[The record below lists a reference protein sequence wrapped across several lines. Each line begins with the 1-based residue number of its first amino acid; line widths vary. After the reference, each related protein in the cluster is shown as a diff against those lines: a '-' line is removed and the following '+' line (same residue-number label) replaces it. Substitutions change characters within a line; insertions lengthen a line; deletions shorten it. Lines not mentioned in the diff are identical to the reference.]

1 MAQNPYIR
9 DVNNEQ
15 NLLED
20 LNAEFIRA
28 LGRNCYYI
36 PRTLNNYDPIYGE
49 DATASFDQAYLIEMY
64 MENPQSFG
72 GDGDIVG
79 KFGIDLRDKATFRMA
94 TRTFEREVTKKNS
107 DIVRPREGDLI
118 YFILSD
124 SLFEITFVEHENPLY
139 QLGNL
144 YSFLA
149 FSELFAYNNEEFNT
163 GICEI
168 DECFMRQRKER
179 AQTIIV
185 GAPTGA
191 ENTTDQ
197 YFEGETIFQV
207 GGTFGTFATIDKA
220 TATAQ
225 VIDWNFSEL
234 KLTIGNMTGSFETSE
249 SGGSVKGLESN
260 AERFAVSGGTGNAD
274 FFSQINTEDETLQG
288 DNEDIQLEVET
299 DNLMDFSLDDPF
311 SGGGSY

>member
-36 PRTLNNYDPIYGE
+36 PRTLNNYDSLYGE

-94 TRTFEREVTKKNS
+94 TRTFEREVTKRDSN
-107 DIVRPREGDLI
+107 IIRPREGDLI
-118 YFILSD
+118 YYVLSD
-124 SLFEITFVEHENPLY
+124 TLFEITFVEHENPLY

-149 FSELFAYNNEEFNT
+149 FSELFAYNNEEFDT

-168 DECFMRQRKER
+168 DECFARERKQR
-179 AQTIIV
+179 AQVISV
-185 GAPTGA
+185 GEPTGVQ
-191 ENTTDQ
+191 NTTSD
-197 YFEGETIFQV
+197 FLEGEVVYQV
-207 GGTFGTFATIDKA
+207 AGEFGTFATIDKA
-220 TATAQ
+220 TATAE
-225 VIDWNFSEL
+225 VIKWSNSQNEL
-234 KLTIGNMTGSFETSE
+234 TVGNITGTFLRDVNTSIKGEE
-249 SGGSVKGLESN
+249 SK
-260 AERFAVSGGTGNAD
+260 AERFVLGTENAD
-274 FFSQINTEDETLQG
+274 FFNQINTEDESLQG
-288 DNEDIQLEVET
+288 DNEEIELEIEKDDII
-299 DNLMDFSLDDPF
+299 DFSPKDPF
-311 SGGGSY
+311 SGGNY

>member
-36 PRTLNNYDPIYGE
+36 PRTLNDYDPIYGE
-49 DATASFDQAYLIEMY
+49 DTRSSFDQAYLIEMY

-79 KFGIDLRDKATFRMA
+79 KFGIDLRDKATFRIA
-94 TRTFEREVTKKNS
+94 TRTFEREVTKRDS
-107 DIVRPREGDLI
+107 TIVRPREGDLI
-118 YFILSD
+118 YFVLSD

-149 FSELFAYNNEEFNT
+149 FSELFAYNNEDFNT
-163 GICEI
+163 GICEV
-168 DECFMRQRKER
+168 DECFARARKEL
-179 AQTIIV
+179 AQIVTV
-185 GAPTGA
+185 GAPTGTT
-191 ENTTDQ
+191 NTVSEF
-197 YFEGETIFQV
+197 FEGETVFQV
-207 GGTFGTFATIDKA
+207 GNTYGEYTNIDEA
-220 TATAQ
+220 TASAQ
-225 VIDWNFSEL
+225 VISWDSQTL
-234 KLTIGNMTGSFETSE
+234 QLTLGNITGSFVTSDTT
-249 SGGSVKGLESN
+249 SAIKGTESN
-260 AERFAVSGGTGNAD
+260 AERFVGGTGNAD
-274 FFSQINTEDETLQG
+274 FFSQINSESETLQG
-288 DNEDIQLEVET
+288 DNEDLQLEVEK
-299 DNLMDFSLDDPF
+299 DDLIDFSDTDPF
-311 SGGGSY
+311 SGGNY

>member
-79 KFGIDLRDKATFRMA
+79 KFGIDLRDKATFRVA
-94 TRTFEREVTKKNS
+94 TRTFEREVTKRNS
-107 DIVRPREGDLI
+107 DIIRPREGDLI
-118 YFILSD
+118 YFVLSD

-149 FSELFAYNNEEFNT
+149 FTELFAYNNEDFNT
-163 GICEI
+163 GICQI
-168 DECFMRQRKER
+168 DECFERQRKER
-179 AQTIIV
+179 AQTITV
-185 GAPTGA
+185 GSATGV
-191 ENTTDQ
+191 ENTTDE
-197 YFEGETIFQV
+197 YMDGETIFQV
-207 GGTFGTFATIDKA
+207 GGTYGTFATIDKA
-220 TATAQ
+220 TATAE
-225 VIDWNFSEL
+225 VIEWNSTSNEL
-234 KLTIGNMTGSFETSE
+234 VIGNVSGSFLIGEDTSI
-249 SGGSVKGLESN
+249 KGLESN
-260 AERFAVSGGTGNAD
+260 AERFAGSTGNAD
-274 FFSQINTEDETLQG
+274 FFNQINTEDETLQG
-288 DNEDIQLEVET
+288 DNEEIDLEIRK
-299 DNLMDFSLDDPF
+299 DNLIDFSLDDPF

>member
-36 PRTLNNYDPIYGE
+36 PRTLNNYDPLYGE
-49 DATASFDQAYLIEMY
+49 DATASFNQAYLIEMY

-79 KFGIDLRDKATFRMA
+79 KFGIDLRDKATFRVA
-94 TRTFEREVTKKNS
+94 TRTFEREVTKRNS
-107 DIVRPREGDLI
+107 DIFRPREGDLI
-118 YFILSD
+118 YYVLSD

-144 YSFLA
+144 YSFLC
-149 FSELFAYNNEEFNT
+149 FSELFAYNNENFDT

-168 DECFMRQRKER
+168 DECFARQRKQR
-179 AQTIIV
+179 AQVITV
-185 GAPTGA
+185 GDPTGV
-191 ENTTDQ
+191 ENTTSD
-197 YFEGETIFQV
+197 FLEGEVVYQV
-207 GGTFGTFATIDKA
+207 AGEFGTFATIDKA
-220 TATAQ
+220 TATAEIINWSSSQ
-225 VIDWNFSEL
+225 NEL
-234 KLTIGNMTGSFETSE
+234 TVGNITGTFLRDINTSI
-249 SGGSVKGLESN
+249 KGVESN
-260 AERFAVSGGTGNAD
+260 AERYVLGTENAD
-274 FFSQINTEDETLQG
+274 FFNQINTEDESLQG
-288 DNEDIQLEVET
+288 DNEEIELEIEK
-299 DNLMDFSLDDPF
+299 DNIIDFSPKDPF
-311 SGGGSY
+311 SGGNY

>member
-36 PRTLNNYDPIYGE
+36 PRSLNNYDPIYGE
-49 DATASFDQAYLIEMY
+49 DTASSFDQAYLIEMY

-72 GDGDIVG
+72 GDGDIIG
-79 KFGIDLRDKATFRMA
+79 KFGIDLRDKATFRIA
-94 TRTFEREVTKKNS
+94 TRTFEREVTKRDSN
-107 DIVRPREGDLI
+107 IIRPREGDLI
-118 YFILSD
+118 YYVLSD

-163 GICEI
+163 GICEV
-168 DECFMRQRKER
+168 DECFARARKEL
-179 AQTIIV
+179 AQIITT
-185 GAPTGA
+185 GAPTRST
-191 ENTTDQ
+191 NTVSEF
-197 YFEGETIFQV
+197 FEGETVFQV
-207 GGTFGTFATIDKA
+207 GNTYGEYTNIDEA

-225 VIDWNFSEL
+225 VINWDSETL
-234 KLTIGNMTGSFETSE
+234 QLTLGNISGSFVASTTTSAI
-249 SGGSVKGLESN
+249 KGTESN
-260 AERFAVSGGTGNAD
+260 AERFVGGTGNAD
-274 FFSQINTEDETLQG
+274 FFNQINSESETLQG
-288 DNEDIQLEVET
+288 DNEDLQLEVEK
-299 DNLMDFSLDDPF
+299 DDLIDFSDKDPF
-311 SGGGSY
+311 SGGNF

>member
-36 PRTLNNYDPIYGE
+36 PRSLNNYDPIYGE
-49 DATASFDQAYLIEMY
+49 DTASSFDQAYLIEMY

-72 GDGDIVG
+72 GDGDIIG
-79 KFGIDLRDKATFRMA
+79 KFGIDLRDKATFRIA
-94 TRTFEREVTKKNS
+94 TRTFEREVTKRDSN
-107 DIVRPREGDLI
+107 IIRPREGDLI
-118 YFILSD
+118 YYVLSD

-163 GICEI
+163 GICEV
-168 DECFMRQRKER
+168 DECFARARKEL
-179 AQTIIV
+179 AQIITT
-185 GAPTGA
+185 GAPTRST
-191 ENTTDQ
+191 NTVSEF
-197 YFEGETIFQV
+197 FEGETVFQV
-207 GGTFGTFATIDKA
+207 GNTYGEYTNIDEA

-225 VIDWNFSEL
+225 VINWDSETL
-234 KLTIGNMTGSFETSE
+234 QLTLGNISGSFVASLTTSAI
-249 SGGSVKGLESN
+249 KGTESN
-260 AERFAVSGGTGNAD
+260 AERFVGGTGNAD
-274 FFSQINTEDETLQG
+274 FFNQINSESETLQG
-288 DNEDIQLEVET
+288 DNEDLQLEVEK
-299 DNLMDFSLDDPF
+299 DDLIDFSDKDPF
-311 SGGGSY
+311 SGGNF

>member
-9 DVNNEQ
+9 DVNSEQ

-36 PRTLNNYDPIYGE
+36 PRNLNNYDPIYGE
-49 DATASFDQAYLIEMY
+49 DTRSSFDRAYLIEMY

-72 GDGDIVG
+72 GDGDIIG
-79 KFGIDLRDKATFRMA
+79 KFGIDLRDKATFRIA
-94 TRTFEREVTKKNS
+94 TRTFEREVTKRNAE
-107 DIVRPREGDLI
+107 IIRPREGDLI
-118 YFILSD
+118 YYVLSD

-149 FSELFAYNNEEFNT
+149 FSELFAYNNEKFNT

-168 DECFMRQRKER
+168 DECFARKIKELS
-179 AQTIIV
+179 QTITV
-185 GAPTGA
+185 GAATGTP
-191 ENTTDQ
+191 NTTSE

-207 GGTFGTFATIDKA
+207 GGTYGTFTNIDQA
-220 TATAQ
+220 TATAE
-225 VIDWNFSEL
+225 VIDWNSETN
-234 KLTIGNMTGSFETSE
+234 KLIIGNVSGSFTTSDETSAI
-249 SGGSVKGLESN
+249 KGMESN
-260 AERFAVSGGTGNAD
+260 AERFAGSTGNGD
-274 FFSQINTEDETLQG
+274 FFSQINNEDDTLQG
-288 DNEDIQLEVET
+288 DNEEIQLESEK
-299 DNLMDFSLDDPF
+299 DDLIDFSSTDPF
-311 SGGGSY
+311 SGGNF

>member
-9 DVNNEQ
+9 DVNSEQ

-36 PRTLNNYDPIYGE
+36 PRTLNTYDPIYGE
-49 DATASFDQAYLIEMY
+49 DTTSSFEQAYLIEMY

-79 KFGIDLRDKATFRMA
+79 KFGIDLRDKATFRIA
-94 TRTFEREVTKKNS
+94 TKTFEREVTKR
-107 DIVRPREGDLI
+107 DATIVRPREGDLI
-118 YFILSD
+118 YFVLSD

-149 FSELFAYNNEEFNT
+149 FSELFAYNNEEFDT
-163 GICEI
+163 GICQI
-168 DECFMRQRKER
+168 DECFARQRKER
-179 AQTIIV
+179 AQIFSV
-185 GAPTGA
+185 GAPTGV
-191 ENTTDQ
+191 ENTTSQ
-197 YFEGETIFQV
+197 YLDGETIFQV
-207 GGTFGTFATIDKA
+207 GGTFGTFATIDLA

-225 VIDWNFSEL
+225 VIDWNSETG
-234 KLTIGNMTGSFETSE
+234 KLTVGAITGSFDMQNSE
-249 SGGSVKGLESN
+249 SSIKGLESN
-260 AERFAVSGGTGNAD
+260 AERFATGSVSDAD
-274 FFSQINTEDETLQG
+274 FFSQINTEDESLQG
-288 DNEDIQLEVET
+288 DNEDIQLEVEK
-299 DNLMDFSLDDPF
+299 DDLIDFSDKDPF
-311 SGGGSY
+311 SGGNY

>member
-9 DVNNEQ
+9 DVNSEQ

-49 DATASFDQAYLIEMY
+49 DTVSSFEQAYLIEMY

-79 KFGIDLRDKATFRMA
+79 KFGIDLRDKATFRIA
-94 TRTFEREVTKKNS
+94 TRTFEREVTKR
-107 DIVRPREGDLI
+107 DATIVRPREGDLI
-118 YFILSD
+118 YFALSD

-149 FSELFAYNNEEFNT
+149 FSELFAYNNEEFDT
-163 GICEI
+163 GICQI
-168 DECFMRQRKER
+168 DECFARQRKER
-179 AQTIIV
+179 AQILSM
-185 GAPTGA
+185 GLPTGT
-191 ENTTDQ
+191 ENTTSE
-197 YFEGETIFQV
+197 YLEGETIFQV
-207 GGTFGTFATIDKA
+207 GGTFGTFATIDRA

-225 VIDWNFSEL
+225 VIDWDSDTS
-234 KLTIGNMTGSFETSE
+234 KLTIGAISGSFEMQN
-249 SGGSVKGLESN
+249 SGSSVKGLESN
-260 AERFAVSGGTGNAD
+260 AERFAGSVGDAD
-274 FFSQINTEDETLQG
+274 FFSQINTEDESLQG
-288 DNEDIQLEVET
+288 DNEDIQLEVEKN
-299 DNLMDFSLDDPF
+299 DLIDFSDKDPF
-311 SGGGSY
+311 SGGNY

>member
-20 LNAEFIRA
+20 LNTEFIRA

-94 TRTFEREVTKKNS
+94 TRTFEREVTKRNS
-107 DIVRPREGDLI
+107 DIIRPREGDLI
-118 YFILSD
+118 YYVLSD

-179 AQTIIV
+179 AQIIAV
-185 GAPTGA
+185 GPPTGS

-197 YFEGETIFQV
+197 YLEGETIFQV

-225 VIDWNFSEL
+225 VINWNKNEL
-234 KLTIGNMTGSFETSE
+234 ELTIGNVSGSFETLE
-249 SGGSVKGLESN
+249 SGGSIRGLESN
-260 AERFAVSGGTGNAD
+260 AERFAGSTGNAD

-299 DNLMDFSLDDPF
+299 DNLIDFSLDDPF

>member
-20 LNAEFIRA
+20 LNTEFIRA

-94 TRTFEREVTKKNS
+94 TRTFEREVTKRNS
-107 DIVRPREGDLI
+107 DIIRPREGDLI
-118 YFILSD
+118 YYVLSD

-144 YSFLA
+144 YSFL
-149 FSELFAYNNEEFNT
+149 S
-163 GICEI
+163 
-168 DECFMRQRKER
+168 
-179 AQTIIV
+179 
-185 GAPTGA
+185 
-191 ENTTDQ
+191 
-197 YFEGETIFQV
+197 
-207 GGTFGTFATIDKA
+207 
-220 TATAQ
+220 
-225 VIDWNFSEL
+225 
-234 KLTIGNMTGSFETSE
+234 
-249 SGGSVKGLESN
+249 
-260 AERFAVSGGTGNAD
+260 
-274 FFSQINTEDETLQG
+274 SQIL
-288 DNEDIQLEVET
+288 
-299 DNLMDFSLDDPF
+299 
-311 SGGGSY
+311 

>member
-36 PRTLNNYDPIYGE
+36 PRTLNNYDPLYGE
-49 DATASFDQAYLIEMY
+49 DATASFNQAYLIEMY

-79 KFGIDLRDKATFRMA
+79 KFGMDLRDKATFRVA
-94 TRTFEREVTKKNS
+94 TRTFEREVTKRNS
-107 DIVRPREGDLI
+107 DIFRPREGDLI
-118 YFILSD
+118 YYVLSD

-144 YSFLA
+144 YSFLC
-149 FSELFAYNNEEFNT
+149 FSELFAYNNENFDT

-168 DECFMRQRKER
+168 DECFARERKQR
-179 AQTIIV
+179 AQVITV
-185 GAPTGA
+185 GDPTGVG
-191 ENTTDQ
+191 NTTSD
-197 YFEGETIFQV
+197 FLEGEVVYQV
-207 GGTFGTFATIDKA
+207 AEEFGTFATIDKA
-220 TATAQ
+220 TATAE
-225 VIDWNFSEL
+225 VIDWKSSESEL
-234 KLTIGNMTGSFETSE
+234 IIGNITGTFLRDTNTSI
-249 SGGSVKGLESN
+249 KGVESN
-260 AERFAVSGGTGNAD
+260 AERFVLGTENAD
-274 FFSQINTEDETLQG
+274 FFNQINTEDESLQG
-288 DNEDIQLEVET
+288 DNEEIELEIEK
-299 DNLMDFSLDDPF
+299 DNIIDFSPKDPF
-311 SGGGSY
+311 SGGNY

>member
-9 DVNNEQ
+9 DVNSEQ

-49 DATASFDQAYLIEMY
+49 DTVSSFEQAYLIEMY

-79 KFGIDLRDKATFRMA
+79 KFGIDLRDKATFRIA
-94 TRTFEREVTKKNS
+94 TRTFEREVTKR
-107 DIVRPREGDLI
+107 DATIVRPREGDLI
-118 YFILSD
+118 YFALSD

-163 GICEI
+163 GICQI
-168 DECFMRQRKER
+168 DECFARQRKER

-185 GAPTGA
+185 GLPTGV
-191 ENTTDQ
+191 ENTVDE

-207 GGTFGTFATIDKA
+207 GGTYGISATIDRA

-225 VIDWNFSEL
+225 VINWDSDINEL
-234 KLTIGNMTGSFETSE
+234 TVGAISGSFETQ
-249 SGGSVKGLESN
+249 SGSSIKGLESN
-260 AERFAVSGGTGNAD
+260 AERFAGSTGDAD
-274 FFSQINTEDETLQG
+274 FFSQINTEDESLQG
-288 DNEDIQLEVET
+288 DNEDIQLEVEK
-299 DNLMDFSLDDPF
+299 DDLIDFSDKDPF
-311 SGGGSY
+311 SGGNY

>member
-9 DVNNEQ
+9 DVNSEQ

-36 PRTLNNYDPIYGE
+36 PRTLNTYDPIYGE
-49 DATASFDQAYLIEMY
+49 DTTSSFEAAYLIEMY

-79 KFGIDLRDKATFRMA
+79 KFGIDLRDKATFRVA
-94 TRTFEREVTKKNS
+94 TRTFEREVTKR
-107 DIVRPREGDLI
+107 DATIVRPREGDLI
-118 YFILSD
+118 YYALSD

-168 DECFMRQRKER
+168 DECFARQRKER
-179 AQTIIV
+179 AQTITV
-185 GAPTGA
+185 GVPTGV
-191 ENTTDQ
+191 ENTTTEYID
-197 YFEGETIFQV
+197 GETIFQV
-207 GGTFGTFATIDKA
+207 GGTFGTFATIDRA
-220 TATAQ
+220 TATAE
-225 VIDWNFSEL
+225 VIDWDSSAN
-234 KLTIGNMTGSFETSE
+234 KLTIGAISGSFETQD
-249 SGGSVKGLESN
+249 SGSSIKGLESN
-260 AERFAVSGGTGNAD
+260 AERFAGSTGQAD
-274 FFSQINTEDETLQG
+274 FFSQINTEDETIQG
-288 DNEDIQLEVET
+288 DNEDIQLEVSK
-299 DNLMDFSLDDPF
+299 DNLIDFSDRDPF
-311 SGGGSY
+311 SGGN

>member
-36 PRTLNNYDPIYGE
+36 PRSLNNYDPIYGE
-49 DATASFDQAYLIEMY
+49 DTASSFDQAYLIEMY

-72 GDGDIVG
+72 GDGDIIG
-79 KFGIDLRDKATFRMA
+79 KFGIDLRDKATFRIA
-94 TRTFEREVTKKNS
+94 TRTFEREVTKRDSN
-107 DIVRPREGDLI
+107 IIRPREGDLI
-118 YFILSD
+118 YYVLSD

-163 GICEI
+163 GICEV
-168 DECFMRQRKER
+168 DECFARARKEL
-179 AQTIIV
+179 AQIITT
-185 GAPTGA
+185 GAPTRST
-191 ENTTDQ
+191 NTVSEF
-197 YFEGETIFQV
+197 FEGETVFQV
-207 GGTFGTFATIDKA
+207 GNTYGEYTNIDEA

-225 VIDWNFSEL
+225 VINWDSETL
-234 KLTIGNMTGSFETSE
+234 QLTLGNISGSFVASPTTSAI
-249 SGGSVKGLESN
+249 KGTESN
-260 AERFAVSGGTGNAD
+260 AERFVGGTGNAD
-274 FFSQINTEDETLQG
+274 FFNQINSESETLQG
-288 DNEDIQLEVET
+288 DNEDLQLEVEK
-299 DNLMDFSLDDPF
+299 DDLIDFSDKDPF
-311 SGGGSY
+311 SGGNF

>member
-9 DVNNEQ
+9 DVNSEQ

-36 PRTLNNYDPIYGE
+36 PRSLNNYDPIYGE
-49 DATASFDQAYLIEMY
+49 DTASSFDQAYLIEMY

-72 GDGDIVG
+72 GDGDIIG
-79 KFGIDLRDKATFRMA
+79 KFGIDLRDKATFRIA
-94 TRTFEREVTKKNS
+94 TRTFEREVTKRDSN
-107 DIVRPREGDLI
+107 IIRPREGDLI
-118 YFILSD
+118 YYVLSD

-163 GICEI
+163 GICEV
-168 DECFMRQRKER
+168 DECFARARKEL
-179 AQTIIV
+179 AQIITT
-185 GAPTGA
+185 GAPTRST
-191 ENTTDQ
+191 NTVSEF
-197 YFEGETIFQV
+197 FEGETVFQV
-207 GGTFGTFATIDKA
+207 GNTYGEYTNIDEA

-225 VIDWNFSEL
+225 VINWDSETL
-234 KLTIGNMTGSFETSE
+234 QLTLGNISGSFVASPTTSAI
-249 SGGSVKGLESN
+249 KGTESN
-260 AERFAVSGGTGNAD
+260 AERFVGGTGNAD
-274 FFSQINTEDETLQG
+274 FFNQINSESETLQG
-288 DNEDIQLEVET
+288 DNEDLQLEVEK
-299 DNLMDFSLDDPF
+299 DDLIDFSDKDPF
-311 SGGGSY
+311 SGGNF